1 MEEGIALFLFIVFL
15 ILLVVVVAI
24 LAFIFWI
31 IMIVD
36 CAKREFKSDAE
47 KIVWILI
54 LVFLGII
61 GALIYYFAVAKD
73 SPLKRKK

>member
-1 MEEGIALFLFIVFL
+1 MAGEIVALGLGILAFIFS
-15 ILLVVVVAI
+15 IIAIFI

-31 IMIVD
+31 FMIVD
-36 CAKREFKSDAE
+36 CAKRKFKNDSD

-61 GALIYYFAVAKD
+61 GAIVYYFVV
-73 SPLKRKK
+73 KREDKK